1 MPVKTKPYVFIT
13 SFGLV
18 SMFMDIVYE
27 GALAVQGP
35 LLLSL
40 GASAALVGLVSG
52 LGEVTSL
59 AGRLLTGP
67 AADKTGRYWLFA
79 IAGYAITALAVPAM
93 GLVGSVTAVAA
104 LIILERLGKAVRTPS
119 RDAMLSHASSAI
131 GRGKGFALH
140 EALDQVGAVTGP
152 LVVAAILWV
161 TQNNYAPA
169 LGVLAIPGVIA
180 ICILLRLRS
189 KVPNPAE
196 YEAAA
201 SEVPGS
207 KSRNVEERQ
216 KSHVKT
222 LPKSFWAY
230 SIACGLCLAGT
241 ATFAVMSF
249 HAVSIDVLSASQVPV
264 VYAVAMGVDAVAALV
279 TGSLYDR
286 LGPKTL
292 LALPVACAS
301 IPFLAYGHSP
311 VIVIGG
317 AMLWGLATG
326 IQEST
331 MRAYV
336 ADLVPQ
342 KLRATSYGIFSMLI
356 GIGTL
361 VGGTLAGSL
370 YQTIGS
376 AAIIAVSCII
386 QLAAFILLLTLLKR
400 SKR

>member
-93 GLVGSVTAVAA
+93 GLVGSVTAVAT

-119 RDAMLSHASSAI
+119 RDAMLSHASSAV

-196 YEAAA
+196 YEATA

-249 HAVSIDVLSASQVPV
+249 HAVSIGVLSASQVPV

-301 IPFLAYGHSP
+301 IPFFAYGHSP

-331 MRAYV
+331 MRVYV